1 MSDTQHR
8 LEDLGKELTETRA
21 SVIKTLN
28 AVSTLQS
35 DLRTVTKRQSVYERT
50 ARLSS
55 AAAYASFCVILFGS
69 LKIAWDA
76 RLAESRAENEARS
89 AELERLKSEIKEVNR
104 RDADRQVA
112 EARVSELVEKIAAGR
127 RQEAIDDYASI
138 NTASLGKGTLHA
150 LALSDQRMRAEIAEE
165 RYVEGLGKHK
175 LERFQ
180 EAASLFEASLALVAE
195 GKLSSDVRLALA
207 KSYRKLSRTPESIA
221 LLTHVADNKNN
232 VEAQDD
238 ALYELA
244 WCYADLKDWNNGKQ
258 AWRDLLRKFP
268 DSHFAAEARMYLAQ
282 WEMIH

>member
-268 DSHFAAEARMYLAQ
+268 DSHFAAESRMYLAQ